1 LADEAPCA
9 LISSLRADCHAPPEA
24 LALLARVAPEPSVNL
39 RDGGVIA
46 PGVDA
51 ELDELRALQTNHGD
65 FLVALEARERERTG
79 IANLRVEFNKVHGF
93 YIELTASHTGK
104 APADYVRRQTLK
116 NAERYITP
124 ELKAFED
131 KVLSA
136 NERALARE
144 KYLYDALFDALAPHV
159 GAVQRAARAVAT
171 LDVLYALACIA
182 RDRRWN
188 APRFVGEPM
197 LHVRRGRHPVVEAQV
212 ESANERFVP
221 NDIVLEENMTL
232 SLECVATNDTG
243 IGGSVHYEDILL
255 VTRDGAVPIHK
266 VPDAVIQV

>member
-1 LADEAPCA
+1 MLFRSRIAARIALRSARPRELASLARDLTTLPALAALADEAPCS
-9 LISSLRADCHAPPEA
+9 LISGLRADCHAPPEA

-144 KYLYDALFDALAPHV
+144 KYL
-159 GAVQRAARAVAT
+159 R
-171 LDVLYALACIA
+171 
-182 RDRRWN
+182 
-188 APRFVGEPM
+188 
-197 LHVRRGRHPVVEAQV
+197 
-212 ESANERFVP
+212 S
-221 NDIVLEENMTL
+221 EEHTSEL
-232 SLECVATNDTG
+232 QS
-243 IGGSVHYEDILL
+243 H
-255 VTRDGAVPIHK
+255 
-266 VPDAVIQV
+266 